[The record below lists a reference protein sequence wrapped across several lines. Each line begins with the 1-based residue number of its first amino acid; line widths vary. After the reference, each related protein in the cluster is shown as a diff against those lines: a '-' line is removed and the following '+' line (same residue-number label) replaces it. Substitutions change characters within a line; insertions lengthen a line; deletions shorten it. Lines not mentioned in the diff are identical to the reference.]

1 MLASF
6 AIATAVSLIS
16 PVTILT
22 MIPACLHL
30 LTAYG
35 IPFLRGSLIPASP
48 NMIKLFSFY
57 SAC

>member
-1 MLASF
+1 MMLASF
-6 AIATAVSLIS
+6 AIAIAVYVLS

-35 IPFLRGSLIPASP
+35 IPSLSGSLIPVKPKIMSP
-48 NMIKLFSFY
+48 F
-57 SAC
+57 